1 MEKIIADAI
10 QIRRCLHRRPEEGWT
25 EFETSFL
32 VAERLKKLGLEV
44 LVGLEVIDPEYVMG
58 RSEQLVGE
66 AIKRAR
72 TAGVP
77 QSFIDATSGYT
88 GVVGI
93 FDTGREGPVTAMRF
107 DMDCVLVE
115 ESRSKEHVPTA
126 EGFESEF
133 PGLMHACG
141 HDGHTALGLALAAW
155 VSTNKDALKGKI
167 KFIFQPAEE
176 GTRGGAPMAARG
188 VVDDV
193 DWFFAGHVGM
203 LCQSGQIGIC
213 RAGFLATTK
222 IDIRFEG
229 RPSHAGA
236 NPEKGRSAL
245 SAACAADMM
254 IQGISRHC
262 GGDSRIA
269 IGRLVAGEG
278 RNVTPVHA
286 LMQLE
291 TRGQT
296 EEVNAFLV
304 NNVKNMVK
312 GAAEAYEVQY
322 KITKV
327 GEATTLTTTPKG
339 VELLKK
345 CAEEIVG
352 EQNVRVID
360 RVGGSE
366 DATILMKRAVDHGAQ
381 AAFFMWGCDQDGH
394 HKGTFD
400 IQDTKNLPIAI
411 AFGVKVLTKT
421 NSL

>member
-1 MEKIIADAI
+1 METIIEDAI
-10 QIRRCLHRRPEEGWT
+10 QIRRRLHRRPEEGWT
-25 EFETSFL
+25 EFETSYL
-32 VAERLKKLGLEV
+32 VAERLKELGLEV
-44 LVGLEVIDPEYVMG
+44 KLGLEVIDPAYVMG
-58 RSEQLVGE
+58 RSQKLVE
-66 AIKRAR
+66 AAIKRASS
-72 TAGVP
+72 AGVP
-77 QSFIDATSGYT
+77 QSFIDSTSGYT

-93 FDTGREGPVTAMRF
+93 LQTGREGPVTAMRF

-115 ESRSKEHVPTA
+115 ESADLTHVPA
-126 EGFESEF
+126 AAGFRSEF
-133 PGLMHACG
+133 PGAMHACG

-155 VSTNKDALKGKI
+155 ASANKDKLKGTL

-176 GTRGGAPMAARG
+176 GTRGAAPMAARG

-193 DWFFAGHVGM
+193 DWFFGGHVGM

-222 IDIRFEG
+222 IDITFEG

-304 NNVKNMVK
+304 KNVQNMVK
-312 GAAEAYEVQY
+312 GAAEAYEVEY
-322 KITKV
+322 AIKKA
-327 GEATTLTTTPKG
+327 GEATTLTTTPLG
-339 VELLKK
+339 VALLKE
-345 CAEEIVG
+345 CADETVG
-352 EQNVRVID
+352 PRNVRFID
-360 RVGGSE
+360 HIGGSE
-366 DATILMKRAVDHGAQ
+366 DVTIFMKRAADHGAQ
-381 AAFFMWGCDQDGH
+381 TAFFMWGCDQDGH

-400 IQDTKNLPIAI
+400 LQDTKNLPTAI